1 VFIWSGECN
10 KKTSKE
16 LDGGGIPLNQSRRI
30 AWSGGSTRS
39 AEAKRFVSGPASPP
53 VPAGDPVGKKQRR
66 QDVNSRNPFPLY
78 PSSGFR
84 ASFHWAN
91 CAQIWYFQA
100 RATMRKKPM
109 WMAIGG
115 ILAAAVLLAVLS
127 ASLRGGD
134 KSPAVGTPAPDFTLN
149 SQEGKPISLHD
160 FKGKWVVLYFYPK
173 DMTTG
178 CTIEAHNFQRDLA
191 KYDAKKAV
199 ILGVSMQDEK
209 SHQEFCA
216 KESLTFK
223 LLADTNK
230 EVSEKYDSVM
240 NLGVAKLSARH
251 TYLIDPNGV
260 VRRVWTSVDVK
271 THSDDV
277 LTSLDELQKPSS

>member
-1 VFIWSGECN
+1 
-10 KKTSKE
+10 
-16 LDGGGIPLNQSRRI
+16 
-30 AWSGGSTRS
+30 
-39 AEAKRFVSGPASPP
+39 
-53 VPAGDPVGKKQRR
+53 
-66 QDVNSRNPFPLY
+66 
-78 PSSGFR
+78 
-84 ASFHWAN
+84 
-91 CAQIWYFQA
+91 
-100 RATMRKKPM
+100 MRKNPM
-109 WMAIGG
+109 WMAIAG
-115 ILAAAVLLAVLS
+115 ILAAAALIAAIS
-127 ASLRGGD
+127 ANLRGGD

-149 SQEGKPISLHD
+149 SQEGKPVSLHD

-173 DMTTG
+173 DMTSG

-223 LLADTNK
+223 LLADTKK
-230 EVSEKYDSVM
+230 EVSANYDSVM

-260 VRRVWTSVDVK
+260 VRKVWTSVDVK

-277 LTSLDELQKPSS
+277 LASIDELQKAAG